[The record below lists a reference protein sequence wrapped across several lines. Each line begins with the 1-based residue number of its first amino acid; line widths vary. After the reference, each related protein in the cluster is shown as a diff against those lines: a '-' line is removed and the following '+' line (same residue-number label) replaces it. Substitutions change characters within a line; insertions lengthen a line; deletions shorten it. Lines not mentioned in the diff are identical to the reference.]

1 MTTEKDFGQL
11 RQNATES
18 PFTEPLASANI
29 CCDRV
34 NQESEQSQE
43 LVSKRPAPGET
54 DSSERSRKVVKTEPL
69 SEDEELHPAAGN
81 GADRVEPS
89 SSNPTGKHEKKGQ
102 PSEADQLF
110 CDDCGINYPGD
121 CPVHG
126 PLTHIK
132 DTHVP
137 LGDPQR
143 ASKTLPE
150 GLSIRRTT
158 LKDTK
163 YSVFTTKSL
172 PSRIFFGP
180 YEGVLLGALK
190 SPTTRFSRQ
199 VHTATGNAVVEGRPI
214 ALSNWMRYVNTASRG
229 QQHNLVPFERAG
241 ALYYKTCRVVG
252 AFEELLLL
260 NESADLRISST
271 SGSPRRESLLR
282 SEVVYSCGKCGD
294 CFSSR
299 ASLTRHDRY
308 HHADR
313 PLGLY
318 TCSQCDYSTNRRPN
332 LDQHVMTHTGE
343 RPYVC
348 EICQKD
354 FTWRSDLNVHL
365 LTHTKERPYEC
376 PDCGER
382 FNCPSH
388 LLRHRKMHSSDS
400 RPHACPHCGKCYARK
415 DYLKVHVR
423 THMKDKQ
430 HECQE
435 CGRKF
440 VDPSNARH
448 HYQFVHAKQY
458 PFSCPHCSKGF
469 ASRRD
474 VRRHVLARHDGEEE

>member
-1 MTTEKDFGQL
+1 MTTKKDFGKL
-11 RQNATES
+11 YQNATES
-18 PFTEPLASANI
+18 PFTEPLDSANI

-34 NQESEQSQE
+34 KQDSEESQ
-43 LVSKRPAPGET
+43 
-54 DSSERSRKVVKTEPL
+54 DVV
-69 SEDEELHPAAGN
+69 
-81 GADRVEPS
+81 
-89 SSNPTGKHEKKGQ
+89 
-102 PSEADQLF
+102 
-110 CDDCGINYPGD
+110 CDDCEINYPGD

-132 DTHVP
+132 DTHV
-137 LGDPQR
+137 
-143 ASKTLPE
+143 
-150 GLSIRRTT
+150 
-158 LKDTK
+158 
-163 YSVFTTKSL
+163 
-172 PSRIFFGP
+172 
-180 YEGVLLGALK
+180 
-190 SPTTRFSRQ
+190 
-199 VHTATGNAVVEGRPI
+199 HTATGNAVVEGRPV

-229 QQHNLVPFERAG
+229 QQHNLVAFERAG
-241 ALYYKTCRVVG
+241 ALYYRTCRAVG

-260 NESADLRISST
+260 NESVDFRISNA
-271 SGSPRRESLLR
+271 SGSPRRESLLH
-282 SEVVYSCGKCGD
+282 SEVIYSCGKCGD

-299 ASLTRHDRY
+299 GSLTRHDRY

-313 PLGLY
+313 PLGVY
-318 TCSQCDYSTNRRPN
+318 TCSQCDYSTNRRSN
-332 LDQHVMTHTGE
+332 LEQHVMTHTGE

-354 FTWRSDLNVHL
+354 FTWRSDLNIHL

-388 LLRHRKMHSSDS
+388 LLRHRKMHSNDS